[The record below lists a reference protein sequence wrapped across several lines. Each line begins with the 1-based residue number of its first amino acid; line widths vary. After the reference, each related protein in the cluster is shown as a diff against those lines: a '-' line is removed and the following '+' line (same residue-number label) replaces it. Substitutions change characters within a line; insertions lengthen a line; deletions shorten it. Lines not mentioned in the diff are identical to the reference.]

1 MHSDAGIHGRRIFQ
15 IGQRRHAGNDHE
27 LTE

>member
-1 MHSDAGIHGRRIFQ
+1 MHSNAGVHGRKFFQ
-15 IGQRRHAGNDHE
+15 VAQRRHAGNDHE